1 MKTKF
6 LLFACILFVLMLF
19 ACDGS
24 GDAENSEN
32 NAAQGVVTLSFA
44 VESEDAVEKAISVN
58 NPNFTDHLT
67 YQYKAVPS
75 FKLADGSTPVGTT
88 GDVWTDLKE
97 ELPFSVGDW
106 TFDVRVIQKG
116 DNYDADNTDFII
128 VYNTAEPLKTS
139 VTSAS
144 AKFVTFIVKKTIE
157 GTGVIHLNIA
167 VTNQKKGKMVVNLY
181 EIPSGQLVDV
191 ENEKIAGK
199 YDDKE
204 KKLYFINDRKVS
216 SGFYRMTIVY
226 DDGNEEYKYYPGLIE
241 VLDKQE
247 TFVEGDIEIDVP
259 DPEKPM
265 VVTFYV
271 TNGKKE
277 LKGEVKAN
285 KIVFDS
291 LKEYEKERLLL
302 KIDGKIGNLLETKK
316 IVINDALK
324 KIDLNAVKK
333 VDVQDEKKVN
343 DQVKK
348 KVVDQKVKI
357 EQKEIQQIV
366 ELKETIKYTFYCDGT
381 QYDRVKIPEEGV
393 FDVVEL
399 KPGKYNIGVKATAKL
414 SDGSVLEVKIDPE
427 FTVEIKE

>member
-1 MKTKF
+1 MGVKMKTKF

-19 ACDGS
+19 ACDGT
-24 GDAENSEN
+24 GNADNSEN

-116 DNYDADNTDFII
+116 NNYDADNTDFII
-128 VYNTAEPLKTS
+128 VYNTAGPLKTS

-157 GTGVIHLNIA
+157 GTGVIHINIA
-167 VTNQKKGKMVVNLY
+167 VTNQKAGKMVVNLY
-181 EIPSGQLVDV
+181 EIPSGQLVSDG
-191 ENEKIAGK
+191 KIAGK
-199 YDDKE
+199 YADQE
-204 KKLYFINDRKVS
+204 KKLYFIKDLEVA

-259 DPEKPM
+259 DPEKPYEP
-265 VVTFYV
+265 VVAPFYS
-271 TNGKKE
+271 TNGKSE
-277 LKGEVKAN
+277 LKGEV
-285 KIVFDS
+285 S
-291 LKEYEKERLLL
+291 LEKTIFSVKDDDLILTI
-302 KIDGKIGNLLETKK
+302 KGKISAIAPEIQKIENDIAKK
-316 IVINDALK
+316 IN
-324 KIDLNAVKK
+324 LNAVK
-333 VDVQDEKKVN
+333 VVYDAQA
-343 DQVKK
+343 KK
-348 KVVDQKVKI
+348 KVDNQQLKQL
-357 EQKEIQQIV
+357 EQKELKPV
-366 ELKETIKYTFYCDGT
+366 LLKETIVYKFIVDKKEYDAKDLKNG
-381 QYDRVKIPEEGV
+381 QYHITG
-393 FDVVEL
+393 L
-399 KPGKYNIGVKATAKL
+399 KPGKHTIGVTAQSSLDK
-414 SDGSVLEVKIDPE
+414 VLYAKINPIDI
-427 FTVEIKE
+427 TVTE

>member
-6 LLFACILFVLMLF
+6 LGFACILFALMLF

-24 GDAENSEN
+24 GDVEKSEN

-116 DNYDADNTDFII
+116 NNYDADNTDFII

-157 GTGVIHLNIA
+157 GTGVIHINIA
-167 VTNQKKGKMVVNLY
+167 VTNQQAGKMVVNLY
-181 EIPSGQLVDV
+181 EIPSGKLVDV
-191 ENEKIAGK
+191 DNEKIAGK

-247 TFVEGDIEIDVP
+247 TLVEGDIEVRVP
-259 DPEKPM
+259 DPKPM
-265 VVTFYV
+265 VVPFYV

-277 LKGEVKAN
+277 LKGEVSAN

-291 LKEYEKERLLL
+291 VEEYKKERLLL

-316 IVINDALK
+316 IIINDALK

-333 VDVQDEKKVN
+333 VDDQAVKKVD
-343 DQVKK
+343 DQAKK
-348 KVVDQKVKI
+348 KIVEQKVKI
-357 EQKEIQQIV
+357 DQKEIQQIV
-366 ELKETIKYTFYCDGT
+366 AVKETIKYTFYCDGT
-381 QYDRVKIPEEGV
+381 PYDRVKIPEEGV

-399 KPGKYNIGVKATAKL
+399 EPGEYKIGVKATAKL
-414 SDGSVLEVKIDPE
+414 SDGSELIAKIDPE
-427 FTVEIKE
+427 FTVTIKK